1 MESYSI
7 PILIL
12 LLGFIIVAGILIR
25 CGFKKLG
32 IPSLIGFILLGF
44 LLRLIDTQ
52 KPFLNEQTLDVFE
65 LLAQI
70 GLITLLFRV
79 GLESNLKGLIKQI
92 RHASLIWVGN
102 VLFSGVM
109 GVVVAYYLLRLELIP
124 SLFIGV
130 ALTATSVGISVSVWQ
145 ERRAI
150 NSPTGELLIDVAE
163 MDDITGIIF
172 MVLLFSAVPVLRG
185 VEGTSLWSSLGHS
198 LGILFLKLVAFG
210 VVCVLFSRYVEKHIT
225 KFMCGMKH
233 SPDPMLMIAAFGFI
247 IASLA
252 ALLGFSFA
260 LGAFFAGLVFSRDP
274 DAVKLDSSFE
284 TLYDFFT
291 PFFFIGIGLS
301 MNPQSLTPALGIG
314 LVLLLTAVV
323 GKLIGNAVF
332 SLTVTGW
339 IPSVLI
345 SISMVPRAE
354 IAMVV
359 MQRGKELGEWAVPEK
374 TFSAM
379 VMVALATSLLAPL
392 ILRKGL
398 KKWPQRS
405 S

>member
-1 MESYSI
+1 MANSSI
-7 PILIL
+7 PLLIL
-12 LLGFIIVAGILIR
+12 LLGLIIVAAILIR
-25 CGFKKLG
+25 CGFKKIG
-32 IPSLIGFILLGF
+32 IPTLIGFILLGF
-44 LLRLIDTQ
+44 LLRWVNTQ
-52 KPFLNEQTLDVFE
+52 KPFLNEQALDVFE

-79 GLESNLKGLIKQI
+79 GLESNLKGLLKQI

-102 VLFSGVM
+102 VFFSGVV
-109 GVVVAYYLLRLELIP
+109 GVVVAYYLLHLEIIP

-145 ERRAI
+145 ESEAL

-163 MDDITGIIF
+163 MDDITGIMF
-172 MVLLFSAVPVLRG
+172 MVLLFSAVPVLKG
-185 VEGTSLWSSLGHS
+185 ASGTSLWFSLGQS

-210 VVCVLFSRYVEKHIT
+210 VVCVLFSRYAEKHVTRFI
-225 KFMCGMKH
+225 CGMKH

-274 DAVKLDSSFE
+274 NAVKLDSSFE
-284 TLYDFFT
+284 SLYDFFA

-314 LVLLLTAVV
+314 GVLLITAVL
-323 GKLIGNAVF
+323 GKLIGNAAF
-332 SLTVTGW
+332 SLAVTGW
-339 IPSVLI
+339 IPSVLL
-345 SISMVPRAE
+345 SISMIPRAE

-359 MQRGKELGEWAVPEK
+359 MQRGKDLGEWAVPEK

-379 VMVALATSLLAPL
+379 VMVTLATSLLAPI

-398 KKWPQRS
+398 KKWPQNPQ
-405 S
+405 